1 VGVVRRG
8 GIFVFGTIGN
18 AILFV
23 VLSRV
28 VLPIINYGPSG
39 PADAAFNTLP
49 TAIQLVIG
57 AIEVGLIIY
66 FVGGLGQQRTASRR
80 RAP

>member
-1 VGVVRRG
+1 VGVVQRG
-8 GIFVFGTIGN
+8 AIFVFGTIGN

-23 VLSRV
+23 MLSRA
-28 VLPIINYGPSG
+28 VLPIINFGPSG
-39 PADAAFNTLP
+39 PADQAFSLLP

-57 AIEVGLIIY
+57 ALEVGLIVY
-66 FVGGLGQQRTASRR
+66 VVGGIGEERAATRR

>member
-1 VGVVRRG
+1 VGVVQRG
-8 GIFVFGTIGN
+8 AIFVFGTIGN

-23 VLSRV
+23 MLSRA
-28 VLPIINYGPSG
+28 VLPIINFGPSG
-39 PADAAFNTLP
+39 PADQAFSLLP

-57 AIEVGLIIY
+57 ALEVGLIVY
-66 FVGGLGQQRTASRR
+66 FVGGIGEERAATRR

>member
-1 VGVVRRG
+1 MGVVQRG
-8 GIFVFGTIGN
+8 AIFVFGTIGN

-23 VLSRV
+23 MLSRA
-28 VLPIINYGPSG
+28 VLPIINFAPSG
-39 PADAAFNTLP
+39 PADQAFSLLP

-57 AIEVGLIIY
+57 ALEVGLIVY
-66 FVGGLGQQRTASRR
+66 FVGGIGEERAATRR

>member
-1 VGVVRRG
+1 MGVVQRG
-8 GIFVFGTIGN
+8 AIFVFGTIGN

-23 VLSRV
+23 ILSRA

-39 PADAAFNTLP
+39 PADTAFSLLP
-49 TAIQLVIG
+49 TALQLVIG
-57 AIEVGLIIY
+57 ALEVGLIVY
-66 FVGGLGQQRTASRR
+66 FAGGLGQERTVNRR

>member
-1 VGVVRRG
+1 MGVVQRG
-8 GIFVFGTIGN
+8 AIFVFGTIGN

-23 VLSRV
+23 MLSRA
-28 VLPIINYGPSG
+28 VLPIINFGPSG
-39 PADAAFNTLP
+39 PADQAFSLLP

-57 AIEVGLIIY
+57 ALEVGLIVY
-66 FVGGLGQQRTASRR
+66 FVGGIGEERTATRR